1 MEVAAVRGRGGSE
14 EACVFCVVGGCK
26 ERRSQ
31 QQRRSEEKKRK
42 SRPEKKNGKRSGGLN
57 LWPAALKA
65 SRAGSVLLSLEHV
78 ECVAFGPSRPKVG
91 EIQGP
96 RKARR
101 DSHSKKKETSPHLC
115 CPKASK
121 AAATAAATFGE
132 SIAPALFPLLTVA
145 CPPPSAAP
153 CRLARHVDSSDAE
166 TDLVSLGRGEREK
179 EKD

>member
-78 ECVAFGPSRPKVG
+78 ECVAFGPSKPRVG
-91 EIQGP
+91 EIHGP

-121 AAATAAATFGE
+121 LPPPPPPPLVNRLLPPC
-132 SIAPALFPLLTVA
+132 SHYSPSPALRHRQPRVDSRAMSTVA
-145 CPPPSAAP
+145 TRRRTC
-153 CRLARHVDSSDAE
+153 
-166 TDLVSLGRGEREK
+166 
-179 EKD
+179 